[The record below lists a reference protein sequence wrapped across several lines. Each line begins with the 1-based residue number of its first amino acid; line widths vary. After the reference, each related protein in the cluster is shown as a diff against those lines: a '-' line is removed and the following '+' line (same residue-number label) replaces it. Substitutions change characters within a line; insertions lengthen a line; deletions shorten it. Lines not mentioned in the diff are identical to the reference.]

1 MRLHAYLAQALLPG
15 NEKLRFAQLPLI
27 QSNEVTSLPPATQKL
42 EDLVAALE
50 KSGDDR
56 VDQVKKAVKTWGRLE
71 LVEASFKGQQLLTY
85 HYQF

>member
-27 QSNEVTSLPPATQKL
+27 QSDEVASLPPANQKL

-50 KSGDDR
+50 KNGDQR
-56 VDQVKKAVKTWGRLE
+56 VGQVKKAVKTWGRLE
-71 LVEASFKGQQLLTY
+71 LVEASFKGKSLLMY
-85 HYQF
+85 